1 MTRPRDAEHDAHARV
16 DPDDD
21 LGRAS
26 VWQDLV
32 LATHLLETAL
42 DRQSQRDGGVS
53 HGHFKILVL
62 LHAAESHTLG
72 LKSLAETLRFSPSR
86 ISHAVTALEHQG
98 LVVRRPAT
106 GGRRAY
112 DAVLTADGRR
122 VVGRVLRSQRREIR
136 DPLLEEL
143 GGLGTAALGDLSA
156 RIIGLLDGG
165 ARPPQG

>member
-1 MTRPRDAEHDAHARV
+1 MTHDPHARV
-16 DPDDD
+16 DPDDS

-42 DRQSQRDGGVS
+42 DRQSQRDGAVS

-72 LKSLAETLRFSPSR
+72 LKSLADTLRFSPSR
-86 ISHAVTALEHQG
+86 ISHAVTALERQG
-98 LVVRRPAT
+98 LVERRPAT
-106 GGRRAY
+106 SGRRAY
-112 DAVLTADGRR
+112 DAVLTSDGRR

-136 DPLLEEL
+136 DPLLDAL

-165 ARPPQG
+165 ARPPEE

>member
-1 MTRPRDAEHDAHARV
+1 MTRPPDADTHARV
-16 DPDDD
+16 DPDDS

-42 DRQSQRDGGVS
+42 DRQSQREGGVS

-62 LHAAESHTLG
+62 LHAAESHTRG

-86 ISHAVTALEHQG
+86 ISHAVTALERQG
-98 LVVRRPAT
+98 LVERRPAT
-106 GGRRAY
+106 SGRRAH
-112 DAVLTADGRR
+112 DAVLTSGGRR
-122 VVGRVLRSQRREIR
+122 VVRRVLRSQRREIR
-136 DPLLEEL
+136 DPLLDEL

-156 RIIGLLDGG
+156 RLIRLLDEGRG
-165 ARPPQG
+165 SPEN